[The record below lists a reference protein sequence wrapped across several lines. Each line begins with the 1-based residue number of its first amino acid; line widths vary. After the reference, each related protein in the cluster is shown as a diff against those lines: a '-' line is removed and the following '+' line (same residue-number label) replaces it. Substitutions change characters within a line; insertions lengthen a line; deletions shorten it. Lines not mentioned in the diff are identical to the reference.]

1 MQLRTGF
8 RRFAEV
14 NHWGQY
20 EDSTNLVGIDED
32 VVPCA
37 RLDDRALWFGRH
49 RVECLRAKAGGT
61 LPMTTTST
69 AYHGSSTSGTTTAPR
84 QTKRSVSVHLWS
96 LVCVAPP
103 ARQLVYPTPSP
114 GQLLRR
120 QTVIP
125 EHLCPSAAGPVP
137 AVLLV
142 ATPLPSIPPQHV
154 YPSPVARRTHG
165 STPSHTVRGELPLR
179 HGRRHR
185 PQTRRSTRAES
196 SENWSNTCPGSSSTS

>member
-1 MQLRTGF
+1 
-8 RRFAEV
+8 
-14 NHWGQY
+14 
-20 EDSTNLVGIDED
+20 
-32 VVPCA
+32 
-37 RLDDRALWFGRH
+37 
-49 RVECLRAKAGGT
+49 
-61 LPMTTTST
+61 MTTTQRRRRRPHIMDHRP
-69 AYHGSSTSGTTTAPR
+69 AGPR
-84 QTKRSVSVHLWS
+84 QPPDKRDEAYQSIFGRPS
-96 LVCVAPP
+96 VAPP

-154 YPSPVARRTHG
+154 YSSPVARRTHG
-165 STPSHTVRGELPLR
+165 STLSHTVRGELPLQ

-196 SENWSNTCPGSSSTS
+196 SENWSNTCPGSSGTS